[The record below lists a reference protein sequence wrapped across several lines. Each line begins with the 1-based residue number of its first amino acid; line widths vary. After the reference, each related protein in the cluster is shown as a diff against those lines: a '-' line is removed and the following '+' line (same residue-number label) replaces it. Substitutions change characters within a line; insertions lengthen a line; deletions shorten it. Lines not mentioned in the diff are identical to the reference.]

1 VLELVAGAK
10 PFTSAKY
17 SNSEASRLM
26 LLVKRESDC
35 VQRTTPRRRPF
46 SWWVAVLIA
55 FGGVVRANTG
65 SAQQAASRPTLVVFF
80 TIDQMRPDYLSR
92 FDKQLSGGLARLYHN
107 GAVFENAYQDHAITE
122 TAPGHSAT
130 LSGRF
135 PRSTGIT
142 TNTLGVQDD
151 RAPLLAG
158 GGPGASP
165 FRFRGTTL
173 IDWMRVADPLS
184 KALSISRK
192 DRGAILPLGRA
203 HEQVFWYAPDRFTT
217 SSYYHDTMPA
227 WVQRFNARQ
236 LPQRFA
242 GQRWTLLLPASA
254 YAEPDSVPLENQ
266 GRGFVFPHPF
276 PTDSDAAARSLPA
289 YPMMDEVTLQA
300 ALAGVEALNLGRGPQ
315 TDLLAVS
322 LSTTDAVGHAFGPD
336 SREIHDQILRL
347 DRYLGAFLDS
357 LFRMRDS
364 TRIVIGLTADH
375 GIQPYPAIHAAR
387 TKGAVARYA
396 DVEPLYAE
404 TVGRLVDRG
413 VDTSALQFTEGML
426 FVNRATFTRAHV
438 DADSVLRRFA
448 EAARKVPGVGRVD
461 FVQSLA
467 QADTVHDAVARRW
480 IHMLSPELPVELVV
494 SLEPYAYWAGTA
506 IATHGTP
513 NDEDAHVPLL
523 FWGPAIRPGH
533 YAEFAR
539 VVDIAPTLARIVG
552 VPPLERLDGH
562 VLSHAMR

>member
-1 VLELVAGAK
+1 
-10 PFTSAKY
+10 
-17 SNSEASRLM
+17 M
-26 LLVKRESDC
+26 LLVRRESR
-35 VQRTTPRRRPF
+35 VRRL
-46 SWWVAVLIA
+46 LILASLLVVCLASSA
-55 FGGVVRANTG
+55 F
-65 SAQQAASRPTLVVFF
+65 AQHATAKPLLVVFF
-80 TIDQMRPDYLSR
+80 TVDQMRPDYLSR
-92 FDKQLSGGLARLYHN
+92 FDKQLTGGLARLYHG

-142 TNTLGVQDD
+142 TNSLGVEDN
-151 RAPLLAG
+151 RAPLLGG

-173 IDWMRVADPLS
+173 IDWMRVADWRS
-184 KALSISRK
+184 HALSISRK

-217 SSYYHDTMPA
+217 STYYHDTLPS
-227 WVQRFNARQ
+227 WIDRFNARR

-242 GQRWTLLLPASA
+242 GQSWNLLLPANA
-254 YAEPDSVPLENQ
+254 YSEPDTVPIENQ
-266 GRGFVFPHPF
+266 GHGFVFPHPF
-276 PTDSDAAARSLPA
+276 PADSDAAARSLPA

-300 ALAGVEALNLGRGPQ
+300 ALAGVEALKLGRGPQ

-347 DRYLGAFLDS
+347 DRYLGTFFDS
-357 LFRMRDS
+357 LFKLRDS
-364 TRIVIGLTADH
+364 TRIVVALTADH
-375 GIQPYPAIHAAR
+375 GIQPFPAIRAAR

-396 DVEPLYAE
+396 DLDPVYTE
-404 TVGRLVDRG
+404 TMTGLMKRGLDTSDFQFSEGMVTVDR
-413 VDTSALQFTEGML
+413 AAFAQ
-426 FVNRATFTRAHV
+426 AHV
-438 DADSVLRRFA
+438 DADSVLRQFA
-448 EAARKVPGVGRVD
+448 ERARTVPGIGRVD
-461 FVQSLA
+461 FVRSLA

-494 SLEPYAYWAGTA
+494 SLEPFAYWAGTS

-513 NDEDAHVPLL
+513 NDEDAHVPML
-523 FWGPAIRPGH
+523 FWGSAIRTGH
-533 YAEFAR
+533 YDEFAR
-539 VVDIAPTLARIVG
+539 VVDIAPTLAKIVG

-562 VLSHAMR
+562 VLTHA